1 MNCSFSDPIL
11 IKKIIATIGQGTDM
25 VNFTFDPTALV
36 IRSMNQTK
44 TNLLHVNLDKELF
57 TTYNCTQNIR
67 IGLHI
72 PPLQHLMR
80 SAGAKDTIQW
90 SVDMNRAKMI
100 IIVMDASENKTV
112 TQYELRLVDLDEE
125 ELLIPDNI
133 KYDLKCR
140 VGTALIRSWRHKTAV
155 TKGMVTFNASKT
167 RFELIATSDEWG
179 SVNIQQPLP
188 SVTALIVES
197 NDDMTHTVTIGD
209 KSMGSIDTMVQCTPG
224 VDVGFKDGMPLSITG
239 YFDKDKK
246 SYITLW
252 VAPCETDDM
261 QPDED

>member
-1 MNCSFSDPIL
+1 MHFDLIL
-11 IKKIIATIGQGTDM
+11 NYIEFDLIILNYIE
-25 VNFTFDPTALV
+25 FTL
-36 IRSMNQTK
+36 
-44 TNLLHVNLDKELF
+44 
-57 TTYNCTQNIR
+57 IR
-67 IGLHI
+67 IAHI
-72 PPLQHLMR
+72 CPYAR
-80 SAGAKDTIQW
+80 
-90 SVDMNRAKMI
+90 VR
-100 IIVMDASENKTV
+100 V
-112 TQYELRLVDLDEE
+112 TLLREMGRLVDLDEE